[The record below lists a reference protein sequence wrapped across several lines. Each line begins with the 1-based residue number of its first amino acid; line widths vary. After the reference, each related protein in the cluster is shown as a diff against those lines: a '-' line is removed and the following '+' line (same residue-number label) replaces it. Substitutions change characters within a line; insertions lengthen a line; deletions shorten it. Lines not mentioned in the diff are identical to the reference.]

1 MANLSDSA
9 TLPDKHHKTRDARIV
24 AWLLRRFFRLWVRS
38 AVQPPDPSSVLA
50 PSNALVCYVLERES
64 RADLAVLCNVTEKL
78 RLTLPEERSS
88 NLPVVERRSYFDGGR
103 RRRFW
108 DASVT
113 RRPPPYL
120 LAMIEALLDSQ
131 ADAAA
136 ARDVLL
142 VPTAVYWGRAPQKEG
157 SWGRLLFAENW
168 TLTSRIRKFG
178 SVLVNGRNVMVEFGE
193 PTRLRAMMDAAPVA
207 DQARR
212 LTRVLRGILRRQ
224 RAIRIGPDLSHR
236 RTIVARVLRARA
248 VRAVVAAEAR
258 DQHDN
263 HRQGLLQARKYAF
276 EIAANYSHAFVQIAE
291 KLLGRVWNRVYDGVK
306 FNHPETLKQ
315 VSEGNEVVYV
325 PCHRSHMDY
334 LLLSYVIYHQGYAI
348 PHIAAGINLNIPVVG
363 RFLRKGGAFFIRR
376 SFGGNALYTAVFM
389 KYLAAIMARGHSI
402 EYFIEG
408 GRSRTGRLLQPK
420 TGMLSMTVR
429 SFLRDPVRP
438 VVFVPVYFGY
448 ERIVEA
454 NTYISELSGAPKKKE
469 SWLDLLASLKVLRE
483 RFGTVHV
490 NVGEPIQLND
500 LLDSQ
505 LPKWREQR
513 FDDDTR
519 LPAVNA
525 LVAELAMSIMRGIN
539 AAAAVTPINLL
550 ATALLATPRG
560 ALPDSALMRQLE
572 LYQKLLRD
580 SPYSPRVTVTDA
592 TPAEIVE
599 YGESLKLIT
608 RVPHPL
614 GDMVKM
620 SDERAQL
627 IAYYRNNV
635 LHLFALPSLVACA
648 FIGNAVLRTE
658 DIQRLAWRVYPYV
671 ASELFLHWREEEL
684 APVVDGLLAALAE
697 NGVLQ
702 PDESRGTWKRPPPDS
717 PAALQLSML
726 GQATIQTI
734 ERYYLAIS
742 LLLKSGSGAM
752 NQKTLEQQCHL
763 AAQRI
768 NMLYGFNSPEF
779 FDRSLFENFIDLLR
793 ERGVLKAGEGG
804 NLEFD
809 EVLVRVAADAQ
820 LVLSEQIRH
829 SILQVTQV

>member
-1 MANLSDSA
+1 MG
-9 TLPDKHHKTRDARIV
+9 
-24 AWLLRRFFRLWVRS
+24 WMLRRFFRLWVRA
-38 AVQPPDPSSVLA
+38 AVQPAEPPPSLADPQW
-50 PSNALVCYVLERES
+50 PVCYVLERDS
-64 RADLAVLCNVTEKL
+64 VADMAVLCNVTERQ
-78 RLTLPEERSS
+78 RLTYPEKRSGS
-88 NLPVVERRSYFDGGR
+88 LPVEQRRSYFDVGR
-103 RRRFW
+103 RRSFW
-108 DASVT
+108 DATQS

-120 LAMIEALLDSQ
+120 LAVIEELRADSV
-131 ADAAA
+131 
-136 ARDVLL
+136 RDMLL

-157 SWGRLLFAENW
+157 SWLRLLFAENW
-168 TLTSRIRKFG
+168 ALTSRARKFFA
-178 SVLVNGRNVMVEFGE
+178 VLVNGRNVFVEFGE
-193 PTRLRAMMDAAPVA
+193 PISLRSMLDAAPA
-207 DQARR
+207 QDQARR
-212 LTRVLRGILRRQ
+212 MTRILRGVLRRQ
-224 RAIRIGPDLSHR
+224 RATRIGPDLSHR

-258 DQHDN
+258 EKHDKY
-263 HRQGLLQARKYAF
+263 RPGLLQARKYVF

-306 FNHPETLKQ
+306 FNHAGTLKE
-315 VSEGNEVVYV
+315 VAEGNEVVYV

-348 PHIAAGINLNIPVVG
+348 PHIAAGINLNIPVIG
-363 RFLRKGGAFFIRR
+363 RLLRKGGAFFIRR
-376 SFGGNALYTAVFM
+376 TFAGNALYTVVFM

-469 SWLDLLASLKVLRE
+469 SWLDLLLSLRVLRE

-490 NVGEPIQLND
+490 NVGEPIRLND
-500 LLDSQ
+500 LLESH

-519 LPAVNA
+519 SPAVNA
-525 LVAELAMSIMRGIN
+525 LVNELSVGIMRGIN

-550 ATALLATPRG
+550 ATVLLATPRG
-560 ALPDSALMRQLE
+560 ALPESALLRQLE
-572 LYQKLLRD
+572 LYLKLLRA
-580 SPYSPRVTVTDA
+580 SPYSPRVTLTDA
-592 TPAEIVE
+592 TPAEIVI
-599 YGESLKLIT
+599 YGESLKILS
-608 RVPHPL
+608 RVPHKL
-614 GDMVKM
+614 GDVVRM
-620 SDERAQL
+620 SDESAQL

-648 FIGNAVLRTE
+648 FIGNSMLRTE

-671 ASELFLHWREEEL
+671 ASELFLRWREEEL
-684 APVVDGLLAALAE
+684 SRVVDGILAALAE

-702 PDESRGTWKRPPPDS
+702 PNEDRSAWMRPPPDS

-726 GQATIQTI
+726 AQGSIQTI

-742 LLLKSGSGAM
+742 LLLKAGSGVM
-752 NQKTLEQQCHL
+752 TQKALEQDCQL

-779 FDRSLFENFIDLLR
+779 FDRTLFQNFIDLLR
-793 ERGVLKAGEGG
+793 ERGVIRTGAGG

-829 SILQVTQV
+829 SILQVARV

>member
-1 MANLSDSA
+1 MG
-9 TLPDKHHKTRDARIV
+9 
-24 AWLLRRFFRLWVRS
+24 WLLRRFFRLWVRA
-38 AVQPPDPSSVLA
+38 AVQPAEA
-50 PSNALVCYVLERES
+50 PTSLTAPEKPVCYVFDRHS
-64 RADLAVLCNVTEKL
+64 RADLAVLCNVATAK
-78 RLTLPEERSS
+78 
-88 NLPVVERRSYFDGGR
+88 NLPYPEKKSGRLPVEERRSFFDVGIR
-103 RRRFW
+103 RHFW
-108 DASVT
+108 DAGFS

-120 LAMIEALLDSQ
+120 LALIEALSRNSL
-131 ADAAA
+131 
-136 ARDVLL
+136 RDVLL
-142 VPTAVYWGRAPQKEG
+142 VPTAVYWGRAPQKER
-157 SWGRLLFAENW
+157 SWLRLLFVENW
-168 TLTSRIRKFG
+168 ELTTRLSKFIA
-178 SVLVNGRNVMVEFGE
+178 VLINGRNVFVEIGE
-193 PTRLRAMMDAAPVA
+193 PISLRSLLDSQPAA

-212 LTRVLRGILRRQ
+212 ITRILRGILRRQ
-224 RAIRIGPDLSHR
+224 RAVRIGPDLSHR

-258 DQHDN
+258 DKHSSF
-263 HRQGLLQARKYAF
+263 RPGLVQARKYAF
-276 EIAANYSHAFVQIAE
+276 EIAANYSHAFVQFAE
-291 KLLGRVWNRVYDGVK
+291 KFLGRVWNRVYDGVK
-306 FNHPETLKQ
+306 FNHANTLKEI
-315 VSEGNEVVYV
+315 SEGNEVVYV

-348 PHIAAGINLNIPVVG
+348 PHIAAGINLNIPIVG
-363 RFLRKGGAFFIRR
+363 RLLRMGGAFFIRR
-376 SFGGNALYTAVFM
+376 SFAGNALYTVVFM
-389 KYLAAIMARGHSI
+389 KYLAAIMARGHSL

-408 GRSRTGRLLQPK
+408 GRSRTGRLLHPK

-454 NTYISELSGAPKKKE
+454 STYISELSGAPKKKE
-469 SWLDLLASLKVLRE
+469 SWWDLLTSVRVLRE

-490 NVGEPIQLND
+490 NVGEPIRLND
-500 LLDSQ
+500 LLEAA
-505 LPKWREQR
+505 LPRWKEQR

-525 LVAELAMSIMRGIN
+525 LVGELAVRIMREIN

-550 ATALLATPRG
+550 ATALLSTPRG
-560 ALPDSALMRQLE
+560 ALPESALLRQLE
-572 LYQKLLRD
+572 LYLNLLKT

-592 TPAEIVE
+592 TPAEIVN
-599 YGESLKLIT
+599 YGESLKIVT
-608 RVPHPL
+608 RMSHKL
-614 GDMVKM
+614 GDVVKM
-620 SDERAQL
+620 SDESAQL

-648 FIGNAVLRTE
+648 FIGNSMLRTE

-671 ASELFLHWREEEL
+671 ASELFLRWREEEL
-684 APVVDGLLAALAE
+684 AGVIDGILAALAAH
-697 NGVLQ
+697 GVLQ
-702 PDESRGTWKRPPPDS
+702 PDETHAAWRRPPPDS
-717 PAALQLSML
+717 PAAMQLSML
-726 GQATIQTI
+726 AQSTIQTI

-742 LLLKSGSGAM
+742 LLLGAGSG
-752 NQKTLEQQCHL
+752 NITQKALEQQCQL
-763 AAQRI
+763 AAQRM

-779 FDRSLFENFIDLLR
+779 FDRTLFENFIDLLR
-793 ERGVLKAGEGG
+793 ERGVLKAGDGG

>member
-1 MANLSDSA
+1 MG
-9 TLPDKHHKTRDARIV
+9 
-24 AWLLRRFFRLWVRS
+24 WLLRQFFKLWVRA
-38 AVQPPDPSSVLA
+38 AVQPAEA
-50 PSNALVCYVLERES
+50 PEALTAPRVPVCYVLETDS
-64 RADLAVLCNVTEKL
+64 LADRAVLCNVTARAGLPYPEK
-78 RLTLPEERSS
+78 RSS
-88 NLPVVERRSYFDGGR
+88 SLPVEERRSYFDVGR

-108 DASVT
+108 DAT
-113 RRPPPYL
+113 IMRRPPPHL
-120 LAMIEALLDSQ
+120 LALVEALRADSV
-131 ADAAA
+131 
-136 ARDVLL
+136 RDVML
-142 VPTAVYWGRAPQKEG
+142 VPTAVYWGRAPEKDG
-157 SWGRLLFAENW
+157 SWLRLLFAENW
-168 TLTSRIRKFG
+168 TLTSRVSKFFA
-178 SVLVNGRNVMVEFGE
+178 VLVNGRNVMVDMGQ
-193 PTRLRAMMDAAPVA
+193 PTSLRSLLDAAPA
-207 DQARR
+207 HDQARR
-212 LTRVLRGILRRQ
+212 ITRILRGGLRRQ

-258 DQHDN
+258 EKHGDF
-263 HRQGLLQARKYAF
+263 RPGLLQARKYAF

-291 KLLGRVWNRVYDGVK
+291 KLLGRVWNRVYDGVRL
-306 FNHPETLKQ
+306 NHAATLKE

-334 LLLSYVIYHQGYAI
+334 LLMSYIIYHQGYAL

-363 RFLRKGGAFFIRR
+363 RLLRKGGAFFIRR
-376 SFGGNALYTAVFM
+376 SFAGNSLYTVVFM

-408 GRSRTGRLLQPK
+408 GRSRTGRLLHPK

-454 NTYISELSGAPKKKE
+454 DTYISELSGAAKKKE
-469 SWLDLLASLKVLRE
+469 SWLDLLLSLRVLRE

-490 NVGEPIQLND
+490 NVGEPIRLNA
-500 LLDSQ
+500 LLDAQ
-505 LPKWREQR
+505 LPSWREQR

-525 LVAELAMSIMRGIN
+525 LVGELALSIMRGIN

-550 ATALLATPRG
+550 ATTLLASPRG
-560 ALPDSALMRQLE
+560 ALPESALLRQLD
-572 LYQKLLRD
+572 LYLKLLRAW
-580 SPYSPRVTVTDA
+580 PYGPRVTVTDA
-592 TPAEIVE
+592 SPTEIVV
-599 YGESLKLIT
+599 YGESLKLLT
-608 RVPHPL
+608 RVPHKL
-614 GDMVKM
+614 GDVVKM
-620 SDERAQL
+620 SDESAQL

-648 FIGNAVLRTE
+648 FIGNSMLRTE
-658 DIQRLAWRVYPYV
+658 DIQRLAWRIYPYV
-671 ASELFLHWREEEL
+671 SSELFLRWREDEL
-684 APVVDGLLAALAE
+684 AKVVDGVLAALARL
-697 NGVLQ
+697 GVLQ
-702 PDESRGTWKRPPPDS
+702 PNEDHSVWMRPPPDS
-717 PAALQLSML
+717 PAAMQLSML
-726 GQATIQTI
+726 SQATIQTI

-742 LLLKSGSGAM
+742 LLLKAGSGVM
-752 NQKTLEQQCHL
+752 TQKLLEQQCQL
-763 AAQRI
+763 AAQRM

-793 ERGVLKAGEGG
+793 ERSVLKAGEGG

-829 SILQVTQV
+829 SILQVTQL

>member
-1 MANLSDSA
+1 MG
-9 TLPDKHHKTRDARIV
+9 
-24 AWLLRRFFRLWVRS
+24 WLLRQFFKLWVRA
-38 AVQPPDPSSVLA
+38 AVQPAEA
-50 PSNALVCYVLERES
+50 PEALTAPRVPVCYVLETDS
-64 RADLAVLCNVTEKL
+64 LADRAVLCNVTARAGLPYPEK
-78 RLTLPEERSS
+78 RSS
-88 NLPVVERRSYFDGGR
+88 SLPVEERRSYFDVGR

-108 DASVT
+108 DAT
-113 RRPPPYL
+113 IMRRPPPHL
-120 LAMIEALLDSQ
+120 LALVEALRSDSI
-131 ADAAA
+131 
-136 ARDVLL
+136 RDVML
-142 VPTAVYWGRAPQKEG
+142 VPTAVYWGRAPEKDG
-157 SWGRLLFAENW
+157 SWLRLLFAENW
-168 TLTSRIRKFG
+168 TLTSRVSKFFA
-178 SVLVNGRNVMVEFGE
+178 VLVNGRNVMVDMGQ
-193 PTRLRAMMDAAPVA
+193 PTSLRSLLDAAPA
-207 DQARR
+207 HDQARR
-212 LTRVLRGILRRQ
+212 ITRILRGGLRRQ

-258 DQHDN
+258 EKHGDF
-263 HRQGLLQARKYAF
+263 RPGLLQARKYAF

-306 FNHPETLKQ
+306 LNHAATLKE

-334 LLLSYVIYHQGYAI
+334 LLMSYIIYHQGYAL

-363 RFLRKGGAFFIRR
+363 RLLRKGGAFFIRR
-376 SFGGNALYTAVFM
+376 SFAGNSLYTVVFM

-408 GRSRTGRLLQPK
+408 GRSRTGRLLHPK

-454 NTYISELSGAPKKKE
+454 DTYISELSGAAKKKE
-469 SWLDLLASLKVLRE
+469 SWLDLLLSLRVLRE

-490 NVGEPIQLND
+490 NVGEPIRLNA
-500 LLDSQ
+500 LLDAQ
-505 LPKWREQR
+505 LPSWREQR

-525 LVAELAMSIMRGIN
+525 LVGELALSIMRGIN
-539 AAAAVTPINLL
+539 SAAAVTPINLL
-550 ATALLATPRG
+550 ATTLLASPRG
-560 ALPDSALMRQLE
+560 ALPESALLRQLD
-572 LYQKLLRD
+572 LYLKLLRAW
-580 SPYSPRVTVTDA
+580 PYGPRVTVTDA
-592 TPAEIVE
+592 SPTEIVM
-599 YGESLKLIT
+599 YGESLKLIS
-608 RVPHPL
+608 RVSHQL
-614 GDMVKM
+614 GDVVKM
-620 SDERAQL
+620 SDESAQL

-648 FIGNAVLRTE
+648 FIGNSMLRTE
-658 DIQRLAWRVYPYV
+658 DIQRLAWRIYPYV
-671 ASELFLHWREEEL
+671 SSELFLRWREDEL
-684 APVVDGLLAALAE
+684 AKVVDGVLAALARL
-697 NGVLQ
+697 GVLQ
-702 PDESRGTWKRPPPDS
+702 PNEDHSVWTRPPPDS
-717 PAALQLSML
+717 PAAMQLSML
-726 GQATIQTI
+726 SQATIQTI

-742 LLLKSGSGAM
+742 LLLKAGSGVM
-752 NQKTLEQQCHL
+752 TQKALEQQCHL
-763 AAQRI
+763 AAQRM

-793 ERGVLKAGEGG
+793 ERSVLKAGEGG

-829 SILQVTQV
+829 SILQVTQL

>member
-1 MANLSDSA
+1 MS
-9 TLPDKHHKTRDARIV
+9 
-24 AWLLRRFFRLWVRS
+24 WLLRRFFKLWVRA
-38 AVQPPDPSSVLA
+38 AVQPAEA
-50 PSNALVCYVLERES
+50 PSALTEARVPVCYVLERDS
-64 RADLAVLCNVTEKL
+64 VADLAVLCNVTSRAKL
-78 RLTLPEERSS
+78 PYPERRSS
-88 NLPVVERRSYFDGGR
+88 SLPVEQRRSYFDVAR

-108 DASVT
+108 DAAQT
-113 RRPPPYL
+113 RKPPPYL
-120 LAMIEALLDSQ
+120 LALVEALKTDSV
-131 ADAAA
+131 
-136 ARDVLL
+136 RDILL

-157 SWGRLLFAENW
+157 SWLRLLFAENW
-168 TLTSRIRKFG
+168 ALTTRVRKFF
-178 SVLVNGRNVMVEFGE
+178 SVLVNGRNVMVEMGE
-193 PTRLRAMMDAAPVA
+193 PLSLRSLLDATPVG

-212 LTRVLRGILRRQ
+212 VTRILRGILRRQ

-236 RTIVARVLRARA
+236 RTIVAQVLRARA
-248 VRAVVAAEAR
+248 VRAVVAADAR
-258 DQHDN
+258 DKDGDF
-263 HRQGLLQARKYAF
+263 RPGLLLARKYAF
-276 EIAANYSHAFVQIAE
+276 EIAANYSHAFVQFAE
-291 KLLGRVWNRVYDGVK
+291 KMLGRVWNRVYDGVK
-306 FNHPETLKQ
+306 INHAGTLKD

-334 LLLSYVIYHQGYAI
+334 LLMSYIIYHQGYAL

-376 SFGGNALYTAVFM
+376 SFGGNALYTVVFM

-469 SWLDLLASLKVLRE
+469 SWLDLLFSLRVLRE

-490 NVGEPIQLND
+490 NVGEPIRLD
-500 LLDSQ
+500 EMLDSR
-505 LPKWREQR
+505 LPAWREQK

-519 LPAVNA
+519 SPAINA
-525 LVAELAMSIMRGIN
+525 LVGDLALDIMRGIN

-550 ATALLATPRG
+550 ATCLLASPRG
-560 ALPDSALMRQLE
+560 ALPESALLRQLE
-572 LYQKLLRD
+572 LYIQLLKAW
-580 SPYSPRVTVTDA
+580 PYGPRVTVSDA
-592 TPAEIVE
+592 NPAEIVL
-599 YGESLKLIT
+599 YGESLKIIS
-608 RVPHPL
+608 RVPHKL
-614 GDMVKM
+614 GDIVKM
-620 SDERAQL
+620 SDECAQL

-648 FIGNAVLRTE
+648 FIGNSMLRTE
-658 DIQRLAWRVYPYV
+658 DIQRLAWRIYPYV
-671 ASELFLHWREEEL
+671 ASELFLRWREEEL
-684 APVVDGLLAALAE
+684 AKVIDGVLAALAE
-697 NGVLQ
+697 LGVLQ
-702 PDESRGTWKRPPPDS
+702 PNEDRTVWMRPAPDS
-717 PAALQLSML
+717 PGALQLSML
-726 GQATIQTI
+726 SQATIQTI
-734 ERYYLAIS
+734 ERYYLAIA
-742 LLLKSGSGAM
+742 LLLKAGSGVI
-752 NQKTLEQQCHL
+752 NQKALEQRCQL

-779 FDRSLFENFIDLLR
+779 FDRALFENFIDLLR
-793 ERGVLKAGEGG
+793 ERGVLKAGEAG

-809 EVLVRVAADAQ
+809 EVLTRVAADAQ